1 MTPAPPPSTEGD
13 PTSAWVDLS
22 SYTSG
27 GYDPGRPLAVRLA
40 WWFVSL
46 ALFESGWFL
55 LTRAKPAILRW
66 FGARIGRNVTIK
78 PHVRIKHPW
87 MLSIGD
93 HVWIGQE
100 SWIDNL
106 ASVQIGSH
114 VCVSQRAYLCT
125 GSHDASRRGFDLVV
139 RPITLGDGAW
149 VGAAAIV
156 LGGVTVGAN
165 AIVGAGAVVTRDVP
179 PGVFAAGTPARV
191 VRDRQPPAG

>member
-1 MTPAPPPSTEGD
+1 MTPDTPTPPNGD
-13 PTSAWVDLS
+13 ATPAWVDLS
-22 SYTSG
+22 SYTPG
-27 GYDPGRPLAVRLA
+27 AYDPGRSAAVRLV

-55 LTRAKPAILRW
+55 LTRAKPPILRW
-66 FGARIGRNVTIK
+66 FGAKVGRNVTIK

-87 MLSIGD
+87 MLAVGD

-106 ASVQIGSH
+106 APVTIGSH

-125 GSHDASRRGFDLVV
+125 GSHDAAKRGFDLVV
-139 RPITLGDGAW
+139 RPIVLENGAW
-149 VGAAAIV
+149 VGASAVV

-165 AIVGAGAVVTRDVP
+165 AIVGAGSVANRDVP
-179 PGVFAAGTPARV
+179 PGVFAGGVPARV
-191 VRDRQPPAG
+191 IRDRQPPTA